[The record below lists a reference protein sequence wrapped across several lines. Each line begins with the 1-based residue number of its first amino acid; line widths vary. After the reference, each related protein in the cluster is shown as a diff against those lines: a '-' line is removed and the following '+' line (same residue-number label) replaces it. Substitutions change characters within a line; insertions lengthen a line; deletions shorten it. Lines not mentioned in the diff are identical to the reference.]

1 MSNFMLNFN
10 NQSQGY
16 IESVPQLAGK
26 LWGEA
31 MFYMP
36 DATPFG
42 LVQASRCFLQPS
54 LTLTLTLNL
63 TLTDPSQQVLF
74 VGFALQPCRP

>member
-1 MSNFMLNFN
+1 MVYIMSNFMLNFN

-26 LWGEA
+26 LWGDA
-31 MFYMP
+31 MFYLP

-42 LVQASRCFLQPS
+42 LVQASRQGSNTSEP
-54 LTLTLTLNL
+54 
-63 TLTDPSQQVLF
+63 
-74 VGFALQPCRP
+74 

>member
-1 MSNFMLNFN
+1 VVYIMSNFMLNFN

-42 LVQASRCFLQPS
+42 LVQASRCSKP
-54 LTLTLTLNL
+54 
-63 TLTDPSQQVLF
+63 
-74 VGFALQPCRP
+74 

>member
-1 MSNFMLNFN
+1 MRSPVVYIMSNFMLNFN

-26 LWGEA
+26 LWGDA
-31 MFYMP
+31 MFYLP

-42 LVQASRCFLQPS
+42 LVQASRQ
-54 LTLTLTLNL
+54 
-63 TLTDPSQQVLF
+63 
-74 VGFALQPCRP
+74 G

>member
-1 MSNFMLNFN
+1 VRGRRLARIVRSPVVYIMSNFMLNFN

-42 LVQASRCFLQPS
+42 LVQASRCSKP
-54 LTLTLTLNL
+54 
-63 TLTDPSQQVLF
+63 
-74 VGFALQPCRP
+74 